1 MYRQAWWAAVHGA
14 AKQSDRIENQVI
26 EQNIAPTLNAVN
38 VPRLRHQ
45 GALCTAQNRQHL
57 NTSSWSPELAL
68 PLSWPCPRAQRPELD
83 GTAGASSQGTD
94 SEPRP
99 PGLLL
104 GVKLHPGP
112 STQNWRVKG
121 SGGHQSPPSSQKERR
136 GGAPSPS
143 RAPLQLSSAW
153 ACSSSSLLRA
163 CPPAPLTHDSPP
175 NPGPLSFYRQTLLTS
190 TGMTQLMLLEGH
202 ERVSRSS

>member
-1 MYRQAWWAAVHGA
+1 MYRQAWWATVHGA

-104 GVKLHPGP
+104 GVKQHPGP

-121 SGGHQSPPSSQKERR
+121 SGGHQSPPASQKERR
-136 GGAPSPS
+136 GGAP
-143 RAPLQLSSAW
+143 RAHPVHP
-153 ACSSSSLLRA
+153 SSS
-163 CPPAPLTHDSPP
+163 PQPAPAPPHLCSQPALPLPSLTILLPVLGVS
-175 NPGPLSFYRQTLLTS
+175 LSTDLP
-190 TGMTQLMLLEGH
+190 
-202 ERVSRSS
+202 

>member
-38 VPRLRHQ
+38 VPRLCHQ

-57 NTSSWSPELAL
+57 NTSPWSPELAL

-104 GVKLHPGP
+104 GLKKHTGP

-121 SGGHQSPPSSQKERR
+121 SGGHESPPSSQKERR
-136 GGAPSPS
+136 GGAPRAHPVHPSSSPQPAPAPPHLFAQSLPS
-143 RAPLQLSSAW
+143 R
-153 ACSSSSLLRA
+153 
-163 CPPAPLTHDSPP
+163 SPH
-175 NPGPLSFYRQTLLTS
+175 S
-190 TGMTQLMLLEGH
+190 
-202 ERVSRSS
+202 